1 MPLCDHGRPWFRFST
16 QTSSVAGLA
25 LCLVAFTRVT
35 LVVLFRGENGTA
47 VLSLSFEL
55 ELELA
60 QSFRTLPLK
69 KQERIR
75 FLSGARCLNFPFCAW
90 FLKRGLPLRNIQ
102 SNKSGLVGLHDFTSC
117 QNAARCN
124 KVFFPLL
131 GRLFSGRFY
140 ILGTVF
146 FFFHQF
152 GGWGGGMPKNGFKG
166 EGGR

>member
-124 KVFFPLL
+124 KVFFLCWVDYSLEGSTFWGP
-131 GRLFSGRFY
+131 
-140 ILGTVF
+140 F
-146 FFFHQF
+146 FFFISL
-152 GGWGGGMPKNGFKG
+152 GGGGGGMPKNGFKG